1 MRIRGTAIVLRNN
14 QVLLVRDLGK
24 KTYSLPGGGA
34 NRNEPALAAAVREL
48 KEELGMSAYKAERLF
63 KCDFDGSFSRHK
75 VSLIETND
83 SPRLNARELEDYI
96 WWDMIQDI
104 PRFRHV
110 DAILEAYTGRKLK
123 KMAPP
128 AKRPNKRP
136 GQSTHPKKR
145 GAPSMADIIGR
156 NPNKP
161 SNHYEHKIEGDW
173 LGTPKKG
180 QHSTTGT
187 SVDEALDDR

>member
-1 MRIRGTAIVLRNN
+1 MRTRGTAIVLRN
-14 QVLLVRDLGK
+14 QAVLLVRDLGK

-34 NRNEPALAAAVREL
+34 NRGEPSLAAAVREL
-48 KEELGMSAYKAERLF
+48 KEELGMSAHKAERLF

-83 SPRLNARELEDYI
+83 NPRLNAGELEDYI

-123 KMAPP
+123 KVAPP
-128 AKRPNKRP
+128 DKRPKKYRT
-136 GQSTHPKKR
+136 QSTHPKKR

-156 NPNKP
+156 NPNKR
-161 SNHYEHKIEGDW
+161 SNHYEHKVEGSW
-173 LGTPKKG
+173 LGPPKKG

-187 SVDEALDDR
+187 SADEALDDR